1 MRKKAIRSAQL
12 GSLLDEPGESARKI
26 LLACVPAT
34 MSFWI
39 DHNATIHAVIP
50 EQVPAG
56 AESLIVGTY
65 SIGGASLAQ
74 IEEDLLAER
83 HERAAAWI
91 E

>member
-1 MRKKAIRSAQL
+1 MRRKAVRSARL
-12 GSLLDEPGESARKI
+12 GSLLDEPRESARKI

-39 DHNATIHAVIP
+39 DQNATIHAVIP
-50 EQVPAG
+50 EHVPAG
-56 AESLIVGTY
+56 VESLIVGTY

-83 HERAAAWI
+83 RERAKAWI
-91 E
+91 D